1 MATKKRTAS
10 CAAEEKNKTPPA
22 AVPAAPKEQKRGT
35 CGYSERY
42 GGGYSTSAN
51 ITPEIRDAA
60 NNMGSGLKS
69 LAEEMGLTITQK
81 KGYFNFGA
89 GIQVHGS
96 DYIMNIPTA
105 FLYKTDFF
113 SRELIAYSKDCQ
125 EDYRQSPVIIEL
137 ERVKLQQA
145 LTAQELS
152 ARQQA
157 GAQITGRAFKEL
169 TVNGVCATMT
179 TEQRENF
186 PLINRLAILKP
197 GGRELFN
204 LIITFNGA
212 IENTDEVTK
221 RIYFSFYIT
230 G

>member
-1 MATKKRTAS
+1 M
-10 CAAEEKNKTPPA
+10 
-22 AVPAAPKEQKRGT
+22 
-35 CGYSERY
+35 
-42 GGGYSTSAN
+42 
-51 ITPEIRDAA
+51 
-60 NNMGSGLKS
+60 
-69 LAEEMGLTITQK
+69 
-81 KGYFNFGA
+81 
-89 GIQVHGS
+89 
-96 DYIMNIPTA
+96 
-105 FLYKTDFF
+105 
-113 SRELIAYSKDCQ
+113 
-125 EDYRQSPVIIEL
+125 IIEL

-197 GGRELFN
+197 GGHELFN

-230 G
+230 S